1 MMIKPWQK
9 IETGFEVFIK
19 LTPNASKSAI
29 LGIIT
34 EANDRCFLKM
44 SVTAIPENNKANHA
58 LITFL
63 SKTLRVA
70 KSCIV
75 IKSGAT
81 TNRKVVVIEGIT
93 SEDLTMLVEKNDA
106 SCNNRS

>member
-1 MMIKPWQK
+1 MIEPWQK
-9 IETGFEVFIK
+9 IENGFEVFIK

-29 LGIIT
+29 LGVII
-34 EANDRCFLKM
+34 EANGRCFFKM

-63 SKTLRVA
+63 SKTLRIA

-81 TNRKVVVIEGIT
+81 SNKKVVVIEGIT
-93 SEDLTMLVEKNDA
+93 SENLAMLTANFACQTYIK
-106 SCNNRS
+106 